1 MGSVANPMFS
11 GIVPGGMNP
20 TGNQLSLLDLP
31 GSESKGANPLLPQTT
46 PGSLSTPV
54 NTNPYGVVPGST
66 TSAPPAFPANSG
78 PSSPSGILSGTG
90 LTSTTGGN
98 VSGVLGT
105 GQLSQQDWTGIWRNL
120 SKTYGSQMAGL
131 LVDFL
136 RGGAG
141 FSPDALNALF
151 ASLQPQIERGE
162 EDLMTQ
168 FSASGNRFGSGAQI
182 GLGDFLSQVNL
193 NEGEIAAKM
202 QEDAITRFL
211 DVLTGT
217 SSAVASTKANSPSG
231 LDSILGGIGLGG
243 QAAGGAS
250 AAISGFNPGA
260 DTSILD
266 AIAGAAAFA

>member
-31 GSESKGANPLLPQTT
+31 GSGSKGANPLLPQTT
-46 PGSLSTPV
+46 PGGPSSPV

-66 TSAPPAFPANSG
+66 TPTPPAFPANSG

-98 VSGVLGT
+98 VSGILGT

-168 FSASGNRFGSGAQI
+168 FSASGNRFGSGAEI
-182 GLGDFLSQVNL
+182 GLGDFLSRVNL
-193 NEGEIAAKM
+193 NEGEIAAQM
-202 QEDAITRFL
+202 QEQAIQNYL
-211 DVLTGT
+211 NILTGT
-217 SSAVASTKANSPSG
+217 SKDVAATKASSPSVF
-231 LDSILGGIGLGG
+231 DSILGGIGLGG
-243 QAAGGAS
+243 QAAGG
-250 AAISGFNPGA
+250 ISSIISSISPTA
-260 DTSILD
+260 DTGILD